1 MASHQPPQPRDEIS
15 DEALADALEDYH
27 GRVALGQPA
36 DRATYAARLGARF
49 AEFLEVL
56 AAEEALDRV
65 MVEPEGPAL
74 PRAFGPFT
82 LVREVGHGGVGVVFE
97 AVERHL
103 GRTVAVKILRTG
115 IDTDEDAK
123 ERFRREARA
132 CAHVRHDHIVTIHG
146 AGEAE
151 GQLYYAMDL
160 VPGESLEALIKTGR
174 VPELRRLAG
183 ELAKVADALS
193 EIHAKGVIHRDIKPS
208 NLIVR
213 PDGLMML
220 TDFGLARVDGG
231 LRVTRT
237 GQLLVTGHYASPE
250 QLLGDQRR
258 IDRRSDIYNFGV
270 MLFHAVT
277 GQLPIPTDDW
287 NVLYRRR
294 LHERP
299 PAPRSIAPD
308 VPADL
313 DGIILKCLEPEAG
326 DRYQTAA
333 ELAAQLRNF
342 AAGHAVDDQ
351 GALAPSVRFA
361 RGLKRRW
368 KPLAAAALL
377 LVGAGLGLRTW
388 WTGRDG
394 TLELRYAP
402 QFVALLKS
410 GEGKAPPPATVWINE
425 KQVGALP
432 WRGDL
437 EPGAH
442 HGQVRIEHPDFEPYT
457 LEDDPE
463 RPQAGFLVDAGAR
476 VVREVLPMPRAGLGG
491 IGGVGRLLEG
501 SHPELAKSPSTHRG
515 APGGDAPAE
524 LLMPRGAVRLQDLAE
539 WMVDINPLAFVEQGR
554 LVLRRGKEELWSAP
568 LVAASP
574 QAHLVC
580 GRFPDSVLDRI
591 RGGELLTFGWVP
603 PEPVPGTRGEARAF
617 EETVRVLAADPSSD
631 LVPRIEATYAAA
643 HPRLVALLRARALA
657 ASGLLC
663 AALQQVRAQV
673 RDPARD
679 RLALEELVRVLR
691 QLGVATQLEQDI
703 DDFLAGRGPQPQLCG
718 A

>member
-1 MASHQPPQPRDEIS
+1 MAAYDPPPTS
-15 DEALADALEDYH
+15 DETLADALEDYH

-36 DRATYAARLGARF
+36 DPAAYATRLGSRF
-49 AEFLEVL
+49 EEFLEVL
-56 AAEEALDRV
+56 QAEEALDRV
-65 MVEPEGPAL
+65 MVEPEGPPL

-82 LVREVGHGGVGVVFE
+82 LGREVGHGGGGVVFE
-97 AVERHL
+97 AIERHL

-146 AGEAE
+146 AGEAD

-160 VPGESLEALIKTGR
+160 VPGESLDALIKAGR
-174 VPELRRLAG
+174 VPEARRLAA
-183 ELAKVADALS
+183 ELAKVADALA

-250 QLLGDQRR
+250 QLLGDQKR

-270 MLFHAVT
+270 TLFHAVT
-277 GQLPIPTDDW
+277 GRLPIPTDDW

-308 VPADL
+308 VHPDL

-333 ELAAQLRNF
+333 ELATQLRNF
-342 AAGHAVDDQ
+342 AASRPVDDQ
-351 GALAPSVRFA
+351 GALAPSVRFL
-361 RGLKRRW
+361 RGLRRRW

-377 LVGAGLGLRTW
+377 LVGAGLGLSAW

-402 QFVALLKS
+402 QFVALLRGNKLP
-410 GEGKAPPPATVWINE
+410 ALPPATVWING
-425 KQVGALP
+425 KQLGALP
-432 WRGDL
+432 WRGEL
-437 EPGAH
+437 APGTH
-442 HGQVRIEHPDFEPYT
+442 QGQVRIEHADFEAYP

-463 RPQAGFLVDAGAR
+463 RPEAGFVVDAGAR

-491 IGGVGRLLEG
+491 LGGVGRMLES
-501 SHPELAKSPSTHRG
+501 SHPALAGLPSTHRG
-515 APGGDAPAE
+515 PMGGEAAAE
-524 LLMPRGAVRLQDLAE
+524 LLMPRGAVRTQDLAE
-539 WMVDINPLAFVEQGR
+539 WMVDINAMAFVPGGR

-568 LVAASP
+568 LELTSP
-574 QAHLVC
+574 AEHLVC
-580 GRFPDSVLDRI
+580 GRFPDAVLVRI
-591 RGGELLTFGWVP
+591 RPGDALTFGWVP
-603 PEPVPGTRGEARAF
+603 PVPLAGTRPEARAF
-617 EETVRVLAADPSSD
+617 EEAVRVLSSDPSTD
-631 LVPRIEATYAAA
+631 LLPQVELTYAAA
-643 HPRLVALLRARALA
+643 HPRLVALIRARALA
-657 ASGLLC
+657 SSGLLC

-673 RDPARD
+673 REPARD

-703 DDFLAGRGPQPQLCG
+703 DDFLRSQGPAPRVCLR
-718 A
+718 

>member
-1 MASHQPPQPRDEIS
+1 MAPLDPPSTSDEI
-15 DEALADALEDYH
+15 LADALEEYH
-27 GRVALGQPA
+27 GRIALGQPTDPA
-36 DRATYAARLGARF
+36 SYAARLGSRF
-49 AEFLEVL
+49 EEFLEVL
-56 AAEEALDRV
+56 AAEEALDRA
-65 MVEPEGPAL
+65 MAEPETAPL

-97 AVERHL
+97 AIERHL

-160 VPGESLEALIKTGR
+160 VPGESLEELIKAGR
-174 VPELRRLAG
+174 VPESRRLAG

-299 PAPRSIAPD
+299 PAPRSIAPE
-308 VPADL
+308 VHPDL

-342 AAGHAVDDQ
+342 AAGRAVDDQ
-351 GALAPSVRFA
+351 GALSPSVRFG

-377 LVGAGLGLRTW
+377 LVGAGLGLRAW

-402 QFVALLKS
+402 QFAALLKS
-410 GEGKAPPPATVWINE
+410 SGLEAPPPATVWINE

-437 EPGAH
+437 APGVH
-442 HGQVRIEHPDFEPYT
+442 RGQVRIEHADFEAYP

-463 RPQAGFLVDAGAR
+463 QPDRGFVVDAGAR

-491 IGGVGRLLEG
+491 LGGVGRLLEG
-501 SHPELAKSPSTHRG
+501 SHPELVRPPSLTRG
-515 APGGDAPAE
+515 LSGGEAPAE
-524 LLMPRGAVRLQDLAE
+524 LLMPRGAVRTQDLAE
-539 WMVDINPLAFVEQGR
+539 WMLDINAMAFVPGGR
-554 LVLRRGKEELWSAP
+554 LVLRRGKEELWTAP
-568 LVAASP
+568 LELPSP
-574 QAHLVC
+574 ESHLVC
-580 GRFPDSVLDRI
+580 GRFPDAVLARI
-591 RGGELLTFGWVP
+591 RPGETLTFGWVP
-603 PEPVPGTRGEARAF
+603 PVPPSGTRPEARAF
-617 EETVRVLAADPSSD
+617 EETVRVLASDPSAE
-631 LVPRIEATYAAA
+631 LVPQVEQTYAAA

-657 ASGLLC
+657 ASGLLS

-673 RDPARD
+673 RDPLRD

-691 QLGVATQLEQDI
+691 QVGVYTQLEQDI
-703 DDFLAGRGPQPQLCG
+703 DDFLRGQGPAPRLCTR
-718 A
+718 